1 MILCK
6 IMRSSHKHPIMK
18 NQIQEEIL
26 AIKSCMDYSP
36 IIIFKNTIVNVNKSI
51 ALTNTN
57 QLEKFNGEKWF
68 WHGSTNHLMISSKC
82 LPL

>member
-57 QLEKFNGEKWF
+57 QLENAMEKS
-68 WHGSTNHLMISSKC
+68 GSGMDPQIT
-82 LPL
+82 